1 MEYTISIL
9 LLPMLTFLVLGLFG
23 MKLRPNTA
31 GYIGSLS
38 LAVTTGLAYI
48 TACRFRMA
56 AFHRSPPHRS
66 GYIAGSDF
74 CHDAGGHHNS
84 IADGTYL

>member
-23 MKLRPNTA
+23 MKLRLNTA

-38 LAVTTGLAYI
+38 LQ
-48 TACRFRMA
+48 
-56 AFHRSPPHRS
+56 
-66 GYIAGSDF
+66 DF
-74 CHDAGGHHNS
+74 IFQLPG
-84 IADGTYL
+84 

>member
-31 GYIGSLS
+31 GYIGRLSQQAWPISLQ
-38 LAVTTGLAYI
+38 
-48 TACRFRMA
+48 
-56 AFHRSPPHRS
+56 
-66 GYIAGSDF
+66 DF
-74 CHDAGGHHNS
+74 IFQLPG
-84 IADGTYL
+84 

>member
-38 LAVTTGLAYI
+38 LAVTTGLAI
-48 TACRFRMA
+48 
-56 AFHRSPPHRS
+56 SLQ
-66 GYIAGSDF
+66 D
-74 CHDAGGHHNS
+74 S
-84 IADGTYL
+84 IFQHPG

>member
-31 GYIGSLS
+31 GYIGSWLS
-38 LAVTTGLAYI
+38 QQAWPISLQ
-48 TACRFRMA
+48 
-56 AFHRSPPHRS
+56 
-66 GYIAGSDF
+66 DF
-74 CHDAGGHHNS
+74 IFQLPG
-84 IADGTYL
+84 

>member
-48 TACRFRMA
+48 TQ
-56 AFHRSPPHRS
+56 
-66 GYIAGSDF
+66 DF
-74 CHDAGGHHNS
+74 IFQLPG
-84 IADGTYL
+84 

>member
-31 GYIGSLS
+31 GYIGSLWLSQQAWPIS
-38 LAVTTGLAYI
+38 LQ
-48 TACRFRMA
+48 
-56 AFHRSPPHRS
+56 
-66 GYIAGSDF
+66 DF
-74 CHDAGGHHNS
+74 IFQLPG
-84 IADGTYL
+84 

>member
-31 GYIGSLS
+31 GYIGRPPASLWLSQQAWPIS
-38 LAVTTGLAYI
+38 LQ
-48 TACRFRMA
+48 
-56 AFHRSPPHRS
+56 
-66 GYIAGSDF
+66 DF
-74 CHDAGGHHNS
+74 IFQLPG
-84 IADGTYL
+84 